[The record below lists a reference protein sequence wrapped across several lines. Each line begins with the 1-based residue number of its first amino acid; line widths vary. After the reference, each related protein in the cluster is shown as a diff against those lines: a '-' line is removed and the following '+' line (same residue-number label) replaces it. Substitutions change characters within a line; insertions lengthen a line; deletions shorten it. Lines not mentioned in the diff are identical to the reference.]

1 MNKNHS
7 EYYLCNINITYFAT
21 DDFKVT
27 NQPRRDII
35 VKTQGNKYHKRALN
49 MLTAYISTFY
59 IF

>member
-21 DDFKVT
+21 DDFKMT

-49 MLTAYISTFY
+49 MLTAYISTFH
-59 IF
+59 II